1 MNAILIG
8 EHKFQTRILFID
20 RAAFSHSGIQN
31 LLADTQIFR
40 CYFKKFI
47 GINKVKCLFEAE
59 NARRCQ
65 TKCFICAGR
74 TCVSKMFCL
83 TYVQFDIFSFTI
95 LSDNHTG
102 IYFLTGSDE
111 ESTTLLGTVQTISY
125 GFTSLKCDQG
135 SLLTIL
141 DISFVWC
148 ISCLLY
154 TSPSP
159 RDCS

>member
-1 MNAILIG
+1 MNTILIG

-59 NARRCQ
+59 NTRRCQ

-83 TYVQFDIFSFTI
+83 HTFS
-95 LSDNHTG
+95 S
-102 IYFLTGSDE
+102 
-111 ESTTLLGTVQTISY
+111 
-125 GFTSLKCDQG
+125 
-135 SLLTIL
+135 IL

-148 ISCLLY
+148 ISFKACVDDTISFCICHELTTVSDQSTCRDKEFE
-154 TSPSP
+154 TSISTV
-159 RDCS
+159 